1 MGWLEKVLD
10 PFGIGAAIA
19 HAAGVKTGEQ
29 KRMEQNAIND
39 QIKAYKDQ
47 TQITK
52 DEIARKRGEELTEK
66 RRIEEKQIRSLRRN
80 YSSRSLM
87 GSAQPSSS
95 LGNPATSQ
103 PDMQS
108 KLGG

>member
-1 MGWLEKVLD
+1 MGLLEKVLD
-10 PFGIGAAIA
+10 PFGVGAAAA

-29 KRMEQNAIND
+29 KRAEANAVNE

-47 TQITK
+47 TELTRNEINRKK
-52 DEIARKRGEELTEK
+52 DEENVQK

-80 YSSRSLM
+80 YSSRGLM
-87 GSAQPSSS
+87 NASPPSS
-95 LGNPATSQ
+95 LGNPSSGS
-103 PDMQS
+103 PDMNT